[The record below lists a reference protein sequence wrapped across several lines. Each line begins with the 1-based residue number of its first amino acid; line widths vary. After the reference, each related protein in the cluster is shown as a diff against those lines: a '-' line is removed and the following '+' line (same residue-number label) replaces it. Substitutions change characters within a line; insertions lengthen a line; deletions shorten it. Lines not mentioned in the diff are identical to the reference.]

1 MSSAVRL
8 AAITP
13 ANSAAA
19 VTLPFLAL
27 PDNAFCS
34 VSGAMRTRPS
44 ATASRA
50 VTGLSPTST
59 MRACPLLSR
68 CVSSPISVPE
78 PRSCRARFRLVG
90 LLAPRIVLCPRLDP
104 ARARRTGYLLPQGR
118 IGFQI
123 VHQHFH
129 RLEGIG
135 AMGPQRRDQDN
146 RLARPDHPDAVD
158 HQKIRAGK
166 TRRHIPGDTGD
177 LLFRE
182 AFILVQ
188 PQFRDRLAL

>member
-1 MSSAVRL
+1 MSSEVFF
-8 AAITP
+8 AAMMP

-19 VTLPFLAL
+19 VTLPFLAS
-27 PDNAFCS
+27 PDSAFCK
-34 VSGAMRTRPS
+34 VAGVMRTRPS

-59 MRACPLLSR
+59 MRACPLLFR

-78 PRSCRARFRLVG
+78 PRSCRACFRLFG
-90 LLAPRIVLCPRLDP
+90 LLTPRIILRPRLDP
-104 ARARRTGYLLPQGR
+104 ARARRTGFLLPQGR

-135 AMGPQRRDQDN
+135 AMSPQRRNQDN
-146 RLARPDHPDAVD
+146 RLARLYHPDAMD
-158 HQKIRAGK
+158 HQEIGTGK
-166 TRRHIPGDTGD
+166 TRRHLLGDTSD

-182 AFILVQ
+182 AL
-188 PQFRDRLAL
+188 